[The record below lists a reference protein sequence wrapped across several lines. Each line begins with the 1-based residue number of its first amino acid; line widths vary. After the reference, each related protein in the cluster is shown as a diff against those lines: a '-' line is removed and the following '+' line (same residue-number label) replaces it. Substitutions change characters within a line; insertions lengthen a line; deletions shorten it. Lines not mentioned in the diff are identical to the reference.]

1 MTSGQ
6 ETERFYSFNPDL
18 AHKVPAGAGART
30 GKDRGLQTIWLLVS
44 VLRIIDKS
52 IGIDMNKHRYSFV
65 NNTAYEHLSTIY
77 RPTIIVVLEYGQCQL
92 RSRPSDFAS

>member
-1 MTSGQ
+1 
-6 ETERFYSFNPDL
+6 
-18 AHKVPAGAGART
+18 VPAGAGART

-65 NNTAYEHLSTIY
+65 NNTAYEHLY
-77 RPTIIVVLEYGQCQL
+77 DL
-92 RSRPSDFAS
+92 